1 MGTLHL
7 YFAGIC
13 THVKAQKPGEP
24 HRVIVLNTR
33 NGDPQHDIRPH
44 QPFFLSKGL
53 PAKAG
58 PTFDGETITV
68 RDVTGPLRYEP
79 SYDRMP
85 SLSSVAKRPIELDE
99 DLLRHPN
106 RERIAAIFE
115 IPGGVWRVGIYGA
128 SYSGWVEITTTTDQ
142 PVLHIEPFDG
152 GDARD
157 VVLRN
162 QNALVKNVA
171 PDEKEDRRQD
181 FLLHY
186 RATRNRLKPEE
197 LTLPALDPE
206 GTDKIPS
213 LKLPMTTVGPGCS
226 NSNYP

>member
-13 THVKAQKPGEP
+13 THVPPQREGEP

-33 NGDPQHDIRPH
+33 KGDPEFGIRPH
-44 QPFFLSKGL
+44 EPFFLSKGV
-53 PAKAG
+53 AASAG
-58 PTFDGETITV
+58 PAFDGETITV

-79 SYDRMP
+79 SYARMP
-85 SLSSVAKRPIELDE
+85 SLTGVAKRPIEFDD
-99 DLLRHPN
+99 DLLRHRN
-106 RERIAAIFE
+106 RDRIAAIFE
-115 IPGGVWRVGIYGA
+115 IPGGVWRVGVLGG
-128 SYSGWVEITTTTDQ
+128 SYAGWVEITTATEK

-152 GDARD
+152 GEPRD
-157 VVLRN
+157 VVLREP
-162 QNALVKNVA
+162 NALVKNVA
-171 PDEKEDRRQD
+171 QVEGEDGDAD

-186 RATRNRLKPEE
+186 RATRNRLSPRE
-197 LTLPALDPE
+197 LTLPTIDQN